1 MSEQS
6 TPKPAAGPGAA
17 GPGKDNV
24 FTHKIGPLPMW
35 GWVGIAAAAL
45 VAWRMFSAKK
55 NASATSA
62 SEQAGSS
69 GTGANTVPQ
78 FVNQTYTTLNAPAA
92 PPTQED
98 PNCHPPSR
106 KHAASGCQSR
116 QQPNQC
122 QGQQCQ
128 GGHGPGCGGPGQG
141 QQCQGAQCQ
150 GGPQGPCG
158 QGCGG
163 GGQGGGQ
170 WQGPGCGAP
179 GGGPNQGGAQPCNQD
194 KDQDQGWRSGFTR
207 GGQHGPSQE
216 SQRSGRGHRGGH

>member
-1 MSEQS
+1 MSEQ
-6 TPKPAAGPGAA
+6 PGAKPAAA
-17 GPGKDNV
+17 GPASAPKHDNV
-24 FTHKIGPLPMW
+24 FTHKIGPLPMIA
-35 GWVGIAAAAL
+35 WVGIAGAIL
-45 VAWRMFSAKK
+45 VAWRMYSSKK

-92 PPTQED
+92 PPTHDD

-106 KHAASGCQSR
+106 KHAGSGRPSR
-116 QQPNQC
+116 KHPDQC

-128 GGHGPGCGGPGQG
+128 GGHGQGCGGPGQG

-170 WQGPGCGAP
+170 GQG
-179 GGGPNQGGAQPCNQD
+179 QGQPCNQD
-194 KDQDQGWRSGFTR
+194 KDQDQGWRSNFTR
-207 GGQHGPSQE
+207 GGQHGPSHE
-216 SQRSGRGHRGGH
+216 SQRSGRGHGGRGGGH